1 MTVRNKSISLK
12 HNGLEWG
19 GYRNIAFTVTATDYK
34 GFRGFET
41 NAVLIKRSKQ
51 NIENNNNK
59 QE

>member
-1 MTVRNKSISLK
+1 V
-12 HNGLEWG
+12 G

-34 GFRGFET
+34 GFRGFDT

>member
-34 GFRGFET
+34 GFRGFDT
-41 NAVLIKRSKQ
+41 NAVLVKRSKK
-51 NIENNNNK
+51 NIKKVKNDSG
-59 QE
+59 